1 MVTLYHMFYYMFI
14 WPHANDFLNV
24 NTANL
29 YGNTDKTVR

>member
-1 MVTLYHMFYYMFI
+1 MVTLYHVFI

-24 NTANL
+24 NMANL